1 MQNIVFQYKMVL
13 DDWFFVFFSYTIVPS
28 NPSGKKGRSRTSY
41 NFSAAATVT
50 VKLGVVGQNG
60 TQQNIQ
66 TTS

>member
-13 DDWFFVFFSYTIVPS
+13 DDCFFFFSYPIVPS
-28 NPSGKKGRSRTSY
+28 NPSGKKRRSRTSY
-41 NFSAAATVT
+41 NFSAAAAVT
-50 VKLGVVGQNG
+50 VKLGVVGQNR